1 MKKRFFSALIMC
13 CILLAALPMASYAAE
28 EETYCSNCGDR
39 KPVTLSYEYE
49 DNTQH
54 HFTYTCTNCGNVV
67 LSVLTPHISD
77 GTPMC
82 TKSAICI
89 RCGVEY
95 GNYGHTWDTY
105 GKTTYCKVCDI
116 ELDSRDISRGQ
127 SMYGDS
133 DVGIAV
139 TALVTG
145 LALGCMGT
153 VGWQKI
159 KKRKGSLFS
168 R

>member
-13 CILLAALPMASYAAE
+13 CILLAALPMAAYATE

-67 LSVLTPHISD
+67 LTVLTPHISD

-82 TKSAICI
+82 TKSAVCI

-95 GNYGHTWDTY
+95 GNYGHT
-105 GKTTYCKVCDI
+105 
-116 ELDSRDISRGQ
+116 
-127 SMYGDS
+127 
-133 DVGIAV
+133 
-139 TALVTG
+139 
-145 LALGCMGT
+145 
-153 VGWQKI
+153 
-159 KKRKGSLFS
+159 
-168 R
+168 